1 MKDLPPLTGNKK
13 VSSNKFEKLM
23 STNADDFFRKIIQSQ
38 FQTLQIMVLRLGLIV
53 GNIDLTTQAGVSREI
68 S

>member
-1 MKDLPPLTGNKK
+1 
-13 VSSNKFEKLM
+13 M

>member
-1 MKDLPPLTGNKK
+1 MEDLPPLTGNKK